1 MACGR
6 LCCVPRNTIMLP
18 VMKLTAVALIT
29 VAGLALWPN
38 IGTADP
44 AEDDAVAVERP
55 TRLKT
60 MP

>member
-1 MACGR
+1 
-6 LCCVPRNTIMLP
+6 MLP
-18 VMKLTAVALIT
+18 VMQLTAVALIT